1 MLEPNSYHDRGDDNY
16 YKSEDGLEN
25 ALSARGRK
33 DSSYLFRDQIN
44 TRAGLQNVLQ
54 LFVTNAANVFL
65 LEVSP
70 EYPILLEEQVEMCKR
85 VLNIYR
91 FMVMNVKMDGRTWEQ
106 LLFILLQITQL
117 TLTETPPR
125 RREDTLGGRLAQ
137 AIFQTLIVTWIKANL
152 YVVVSCELWDQ
163 FQEVLSSLTLW
174 EELIREWYKT
184 METLTRVLARQVY
197 NLDLNDLPLDR
208 LSEQKRKKNRG
219 MRERS
224 GVPAKVSTSS
234 VTTVESE
241 TQKKDSD
248 ASVGGGGGHPAF
260 RPGVPVPGSPY
271 PDHRDRLSST
281 SEHSDVRQRHQPSS
295 ARSRRHQNTG
305 RQRSKSDGCINFSR
319 YPDAEMMEA
328 ESWRLRQQLSRSLD
342 SLQHSRYQVSRSTS
356 PAPSSSME
364 SHSIKDSPVLLDHET
379 DHVSEGA
386 FSEVGEL
393 TGALSSSAGGQQARS
408 VMAGGSVKGWLPDV
422 AVVLWRRMLGSLGDV
437 NSIADTVI
445 HAQIYKYL
453 IELYDIMVKIRNNQG
468 VSVDNLST
476 PSPPEYVPPFTI
488 FAPWCFRALVLPDT
502 YQRGKLYAL
511 RLLCL
516 LTVRPQDS
524 PLPKTHLVQF
534 YKVLH
539 TGLTS
544 ADPDTLYNI
553 VRFTG
558 PRFFSLGLPG
568 YSLYLFDYL
577 SAANTIISSQELKG
591 VPRTEAVSI
600 VGSLLSY
607 PSMLPSLNILLPD
620 PSQLS
625 LVNSK
630 DLQDQVIAVLLK
642 AGKKEP
648 VGLARCIAL
657 CSLGMFVY
665 RELVHETFHPKL
677 KEAIT
682 VLLAALKF
690 NNKAVAQV
698 ASDMLM
704 LLSEQ
709 VDKLLVYHPDL
720 PRKIVEVLSRSLSCL
735 LPRPET
741 SAQITAED
749 RRLLLSLLACLGE
762 WCMKLPLRALT
773 QVQEDSRSLLHH
785 VFEAL
790 LTGVN
795 TGNKINVSSPVGNID
810 KDFDP
815 DIHDDNL
822 KGEVWN
828 MSSPAKI
835 KSRSQSRELLD
846 GVNIPLL
853 QPDSG
858 PAGVVQLAART
869 ILSHLVNHLHHFPQ
883 AVGASSLSSQVSEH
897 DDVPTLLGESDLSI
911 DTFQSSNIQLFVL
924 NNTTLLSL
932 VEIPSLDPIGEFS
945 TGSSQVRVILR
956 DISGK
961 FSWDA
966 SILYTPATSAPPMS
980 SADHEPVLWSQ
991 VSSSVV
997 SPPRHTIRHRP
1008 ASELPTH
1015 ETSAPDLDQL
1025 DDLLQYLGHTSPEL
1039 LSIPGHSLNTL
1050 SSWSGIDKEVE
1061 SDIISSVIS
1070 QRNMDQDHLSRQN
1083 YQPHRV
1089 EARTVSAP
1097 ESEARYDHHNQP
1109 FTLAR
1114 ILFQQLGLSAWDKR
1128 PHIHLVNKT
1137 EQLVRELKHLDTQK
1151 GRETHKIA
1159 VIYVAEG
1166 QEDKISILSNTSG
1179 SELFEE
1185 FVAGLG
1191 WEVELETHSGFMG
1204 GLSRNRAVTGETA
1217 PYYATSFLE
1226 IMYHVS
1232 TRMPSTSEE
1241 SMLQKTRHLGNDEIH
1256 IVWTEHWRDYRRG
1269 IIPTEFCDVLI
1280 VIYPLNNNLYRIQVS
1295 GGQWS

>member
-1 MLEPNSYHDRGDDNY
+1 MNFLCAQELPPFLLEPSNYLERSEDNF
-16 YKSEDGLEN
+16 YKSDDAVDGVL
-25 ALSARGRK
+25 AARGRK
-33 DSSYLFRDQIN
+33 DSYLYRDQMN
-44 TRAGLQNVLQ
+44 VRAGMQNVLQ

-91 FMVMNVKMDGRTWEQ
+91 YMVMNVKMDGRTWEQ

-152 YVVVSCELWDQ
+152 YVVVSGELWDQ

-208 LSEQKRKKNRG
+208 LSEQKAKKRRG
-219 MRERS
+219 KTGMPPPKIS
-224 GVPAKVSTSS
+224 TTSVPGAGEEAKK
-234 VTTVESE
+234 EGE
-241 TQKKDSD
+241 GLAGALGQ
-248 ASVGGGGGHPAF
+248 HPAY
-260 RPGVPVPGSPY
+260 RQGAVPGSPF
-271 PDHRDRLSST
+271 PGHRDRLSST
-281 SEHSDVRQRHQPSS
+281 SDHSDH
-295 ARSRRHQNTG
+295 RRHAPGHARGGRHPQV
-305 RQRSKSDGCINFSR
+305 RQRSKSDGCISFTR

-328 ESWRLRQQLSRSLD
+328 ESWRLRQQISRSLD
-342 SLQHSRYQVSRSTS
+342 SLQCSRYGAQSRSPS

-364 SHSIKDSPVLLDHET
+364 SHSIKDSPVLLDHE
-379 DHVSEGA
+379 
-386 FSEVGEL
+386 EVGGDLGEL
-393 TGALSSSAGGQQARS
+393 QLTSSQLSASGQPRS
-408 VMAGGSVKGWLPDV
+408 VMAGGTVKGWLPDV
-422 AVVLWRRMLGSLGDV
+422 AVVLWRRMLGCLGDV

-476 PSPPEYVPPFTI
+476 PPPPQYVPPFTI
-488 FAPWCFRALVLPDT
+488 YAPWCFRALHLPDT
-502 YQRGKLYAL
+502 YQRGKMYAL

-516 LTVRPQDS
+516 LTIRPQDT
-524 PLPKTHLVQF
+524 PLPRTHLVQF

-539 TGLTS
+539 LGLTS
-544 ADPDTLYNI
+544 GDPDTLYNI

-558 PRFFSLGLPG
+558 SRFFSLSLPG
-568 YSLYLFDYL
+568 YSLYLCDYL
-577 SAANTIISSQELKG
+577 AAANTIISSPDLKG

-607 PSMLPSLNILLPD
+607 PSALPSLSMLLPAPD
-620 PSQLS
+620 QLS
-625 LVNSK
+625 LVSSK

-665 RELVHETFHPKL
+665 RELVHETYHPKL

-720 PRKIVEVLSRSLSCL
+720 PRKILEVLSRSLSCL
-735 LPRPET
+735 LPRPEADT
-741 SAQITAED
+741 QITAED

-773 QVQEDSRSLLHH
+773 QIQEDSRSLLHH

-790 LTGVN
+790 LTGVR
-795 TGNKINVSSPVGNID
+795 TGSKAQLSSPVANID

-815 DIHDDNL
+815 DIHVDNVRG
-822 KGEVWN
+822 GEAGWAG
-828 MSSPAKI
+828 SSPGKL
-835 KSRSQSRELLD
+835 KSRAGSRELLE
-846 GVNIPLL
+846 GVTMPLL
-853 QPDSG
+853 QDSG
-858 PAGVVQLAART
+858 PGGVVQLAART

-883 AVGASSLSSQVSEH
+883 AIGPSALSSQVSEH
-897 DDVPTLLGESDLSI
+897 DDVPTLLGEELNI
-911 DTFQSSNIQLFVL
+911 DTFQSPNIQMFVL

-932 VEIPSLDPIGEFS
+932 VEIPGLDSVGGLSSSFN
-945 TGSSQVRVILR
+945 TASSQVRIILR

-961 FSWDA
+961 FSWDT
-966 SILYTPATSAPPMS
+966 SILYSPPPPSQQPAAPLVCEAGPGGAGVSA
-980 SADHEPVLWSQ
+980 
-991 VSSSVV
+991 VSVM

-1008 ASELPTH
+1008 PGELPTH
-1015 ETSAPDLDQL
+1015 ESSAPDLDQL
-1025 DDLLQYLGHTSPEL
+1025 ADMLQYLGHTSPEL
-1039 LSIPGHSLNTL
+1039 LATPGQPLNTL
-1050 SSWSGIDKEVE
+1050 TPWQGIDQDVE
-1061 SDIISSVIS
+1061 SDVISSVIN
-1070 QRNMDQDHLSRQN
+1070 QRNFDQDHLSRQTFQQCRSQAKPTSPPDVRN
-1083 YQPHRV
+1083 
-1089 EARTVSAP
+1089 S
-1097 ESEARYDHHNQP
+1097 YDHQP
-1109 FTLAR
+1109 FQLAR
-1114 ILFQQLGLSAWDKR
+1114 IFFQQMGLSAWEKR
-1128 PHIHLVNKT
+1128 PHIHLVNKN
-1137 EQLVRELKHLDTQK
+1137 EQLVRELKHLDTQR

-1179 SELFEE
+1179 SEAFEE

-1191 WEVELETHSGFMG
+1191 WEVELETHAGFMG
-1204 GLSRNRAVTGETA
+1204 GLSRTRAVTGETA

-1226 IMYHVS
+1226 IMFHVS

-1241 SMLQKTRHLGNDEIH
+1241 SMLQKTRHLGE
-1256 IVWTEHWRDYRRG
+1256 
-1269 IIPTEFCDVLI
+1269 
-1280 VIYPLNNNLYRIQVS
+1280 
-1295 GGQWS
+1295 

>member
-1 MLEPNSYHDRGDDNY
+1 
-16 YKSEDGLEN
+16 
-25 ALSARGRK
+25 
-33 DSSYLFRDQIN
+33 
-44 TRAGLQNVLQ
+44 
-54 LFVTNAANVFL
+54 
-65 LEVSP
+65 
-70 EYPILLEEQVEMCKR
+70 
-85 VLNIYR
+85 
-91 FMVMNVKMDGRTWEQ
+91 MVMNVKMDGRTWEQ

-208 LSEQKRKKNRG
+208 LSEQKAKKRRG
-219 MRERS
+219 KTGLPPPKIS
-224 GVPAKVSTSS
+224 TTSVST
-234 VTTVESE
+234 VEGES
-241 TQKKDSD
+241 QKKISD
-248 ASVGGGGGHPAF
+248 GDVMGNGGMGQHPAF
-260 RPGVPVPGSPY
+260 RPGGCVPGSPY

-281 SEHSDVRQRHQPSS
+281 SDHGESRHRGHPRMDRGS
-295 ARSRRHQNTG
+295 RSRHFV
-305 RQRSKSDGCINFSR
+305 RQRSKSDGCIQFSR

-328 ESWRLRQQLSRSLD
+328 ESWRLRHQLSRSLD
-342 SLQHSRYQVSRSTS
+342 SLQCSRYYSPSSRSPS

-364 SHSIKDSPVLLDHET
+364 SHSIKDSPVLLDHE
-379 DHVSEGA
+379 SEGT
-386 FSEVGEL
+386 FSEVGADL
-393 TGALSSSAGGQQARS
+393 TGLSSAGGQPRS
-408 VMAGGSVKGWLPDV
+408 VMAGGMVKGWLPDV

-476 PSPPEYVPPFTI
+476 PPAPQYVPPFTI
-488 FAPWCFRALVLPDT
+488 YAPWCFRALTLPDT
-502 YQRGKLYAL
+502 YQRGKMYAL

-516 LTVRPQDS
+516 LTIRPQDT
-524 PLPKTHLVQF
+524 PLPRTHLVQF

-544 ADPDTLYNI
+544 DDPDTLYNI

-558 PRFFSLGLPG
+558 SRFFSLSLPG

-577 SAANTIISSQELKG
+577 RAADWIIRSQELKG

-607 PSMLPSLNILLPD
+607 PSMLPSLNILLPSPD
-620 PSQLS
+620 QLS
-625 LVNSK
+625 LVSSK

-665 RELVHETFHPKL
+665 RELVHETYHPKL

-720 PRKIVEVLSRSLSCL
+720 PRKIVEVLSRSLSGL
-735 LPRPET
+735 LPRPEAD
-741 SAQITAED
+741 SQITAED

-790 LTGVN
+790 LTGVKTN
-795 TGNKINVSSPVGNID
+795 NKVLLSSPVGNID

-815 DIHDDNL
+815 DIHVDNL
-822 KGEVWN
+822 KGNDNLWN
-828 MSSPAKI
+828 MSSPAKM
-835 KSRSQSRELLD
+835 KSRSASRELLD
-846 GVNIPLL
+846 GVSLPLI
-853 QPDSG
+853 QDSG
-858 PAGVVQLAART
+858 PGAVVQLAART

-883 AVGASSLSSQVSEH
+883 AIGAASLSSQVSEH
-897 DDVPTLLGESDLSI
+897 DDVPTLLGEELNM
-911 DTFQSSNIQLFVL
+911 DTFQSPNIQMFVL

-932 VEIPSLDPIGEFS
+932 VEIPGMDPIGGPSSQF
-945 TGSSQVRVILR
+945 TTASSQVRVILR

-966 SILYTPATSAPPMS
+966 SILYSPPS
-980 SADHEPVLWSQ
+980 VASDQPFNPVTWHG
-991 VSSSVV
+991 VSGHVSTAVT
-997 SPPRHTIRHRP
+997 SPPRHTTRHRP
-1008 ASELPTH
+1008 PSELPTH
-1015 ETSAPDLDQL
+1015 ETSAQDLDQL

-1039 LSIPGHSLNTL
+1039 LTIPGHPLNSL
-1050 SSWSGIDKEVE
+1050 SSWAGIDKDVE
-1061 SDIISSVIS
+1061 SDIISAVIS
-1070 QRNMDQDHLSRQN
+1070 QRNLDQDHLSRQN
-1083 YQPHRV
+1083 FQPHRSQ
-1089 EARTVSAP
+1089 AKPVSPP
-1097 ESEARYDHHNQP
+1097 ETQNSYDRDSP
-1109 FTLAR
+1109 FQLAR

-1128 PHIHLVNKT
+1128 PHIHLVNKN

-1179 SELFEE
+1179 SEAFEE

-1191 WEVELETHSGFMG
+1191 WEVELESHTGFMG
-1204 GLSRNRAVTGETA
+1204 GLSRTRGVTGETA

-1226 IMYHVS
+1226 IMFHVS
-1232 TRMPSTSEE
+1232 TRMPSNSDE
-1241 SMLQKTRHLGNDEIH
+1241 SMLSKTRHLGNDEIH

-1280 VIYPLNNNLYRIQVS
+1280 VIYPLNNNLYRIQVIIQS
-1295 GGQWS
+1295 AFEKYFPNIHL

>member
-1 MLEPNSYHDRGDDNY
+1 MFLQELPPFLLEPSAYLERSDENY
-16 YKSEDGLEN
+16 YKSDDCGQLEGV
-25 ALSARGRK
+25 LSARGRK
-33 DSSYLFRDQIN
+33 DSYLYRDQMN
-44 TRAGLQNVLQ
+44 VRAGMQNVLQ

-91 FMVMNVKMDGRTWEQ
+91 YMVMNVKMEGRTWEQ

-163 FQEVLSSLTLW
+163 FLEVLSSLTLW

-208 LSEQKRKKNRG
+208 LSEQKAKKRRG
-219 MRERS
+219 KTGGML
-224 GVPAKVSTSS
+224 PPKISTSS
-234 VTTVESE
+234 VAAAEE
-241 TQKKDSD
+241 NKKEELCN
-248 ASVGGGGGHPAF
+248 GHPAF
-260 RPGVPVPGSPY
+260 RQAGGVPGSPY
-271 PDHRDRLSST
+271 PARETDRERRRLS
-281 SEHSDVRQRHQPSS
+281 ERRGYKHSFV
-295 ARSRRHQNTG
+295 
-305 RQRSKSDGCINFSR
+305 RQRSKSDGCINFTKF
-319 YPDAEMMEA
+319 PDAEMLEA
-328 ESWRLRQQLSRSLD
+328 AAWRLRQQVSRSLD
-342 SLQHSRYQVSRSTS
+342 SLQPRPSSRSPS

-364 SHSIKDSPVLLDHET
+364 SHSIKDSPVLLDH
-379 DHVSEGA
+379 DAVSDGA
-386 FSEVGEL
+386 FSEVGEM
-393 TGALSSSAGGQQARS
+393 SVSQGGGGPPRS
-408 VMAGGSVKGWLPDV
+408 VMAGGMVKGWLPDV

-476 PSPPEYVPPFTI
+476 PPSPEYVPPFTI
-488 FAPWCFRALVLPDT
+488 FAPWCFRALHLPDT
-502 YQRGKLYAL
+502 YQRGKMYAL

-516 LTVRPQDS
+516 LTVRPQDT
-524 PLPKTHLVQF
+524 PLPRTHLVQF

-539 TGLTS
+539 LGLTS
-544 ADPDTLYNI
+544 GDPDTLYNI

-558 PRFFSLGLPG
+558 SRFFSLSLPG

-577 SAANTIISSQELKG
+577 AAANTIIASQEMKG

-607 PSMLPSLNILLPD
+607 PSMLPTLSLLLPSPD
-620 PSQLS
+620 QLS
-625 LVNSK
+625 LVSSK

-665 RELVHETFHPKL
+665 KELVHETYHPKL

-698 ASDMLM
+698 ASDMIM

-735 LPRPET
+735 LPRPE
-741 SAQITAED
+741 SESPMTAED
-749 RRLLLSLLACLGE
+749 RRLLLSLLSCLGE

-790 LTGVN
+790 LTGVKTAN
-795 TGNKINVSSPVGNID
+795 RLAQTTTSPVGNID

-815 DIHDDNL
+815 DIHVDNV
-822 KGEVWN
+822 KGGEVW
-828 MSSPAKI
+828 SQVSPAKI
-835 KSRSQSRELLD
+835 KSRSGSRELLD
-846 GVNIPLL
+846 GVSLPLF
-853 QPDSG
+853 QDSG
-858 PAGVVQLAART
+858 PGSVVQLAART
-869 ILSHLVNHLHHFPQ
+869 ILSHLVNHLNHFPQ
-883 AVGASSLSSQVSEH
+883 AIGAASLSSQVSEH
-897 DDVPTLLGESDLSI
+897 DDVPTLLSEDLTM
-911 DTFQSSNIQLFVL
+911 DTFQSPNIQLFVL

-932 VEIPSLDPIGEFS
+932 VEIPGMEQVGGQTF
-945 TGSSQVRVILR
+945 TTASSQVRVILR

-966 SILYTPATSAPPMS
+966 SILYNPPGGCDRPFTPSLEGMS
-980 SADHEPVLWSQ
+980 VGGGGGSPL
-991 VSSSVV
+991 
-997 SPPRHTIRHRP
+997 SPPRHTVRHRP
-1008 ASELPTH
+1008 PSELPGH
-1015 ETSAPDLDQL
+1015 ETSALDLDQL

-1039 LSIPGHSLNTL
+1039 LTTPGQPLNSLANWT
-1050 SSWSGIDKEVE
+1050 GIDKEVE
-1061 SDIISSVIS
+1061 SDVISSVIS
-1070 QRNMDQDHLSRQN
+1070 QRNMDQDHLTRQS
-1083 YQPHRV
+1083 YQPHRSQ
-1089 EARTVSAP
+1089 ARPANPP
-1097 ESEARYDHHNQP
+1097 EIQNSYDHQP
-1109 FTLAR
+1109 FQLAR
-1114 ILFQQLGLSAWDKR
+1114 IFFQQLGLSSWEKR
-1128 PHIHLVNKT
+1128 PHIHLVNKN
-1137 EQLVRELKHLDTQK
+1137 EQLVRELRNLDSQK

-1179 SELFEE
+1179 SEAFEE

-1191 WEVELETHSGFMG
+1191 WEVELESHTGFMG
-1204 GLSRNRAVTGETA
+1204 GLTRNRTTGETA

-1226 IMYHVS
+1226 IMFHVS

-1241 SMLQKTRHLGNDEIH
+1241 SMLQKTRHLGERMIYDLFNGMICNILSGNDEIH

-1269 IIPTEFCDVLI
+1269 VIPTEFCDVLI

-1295 GGQWS
+1295 PRS

>member
-1 MLEPNSYHDRGDDNY
+1 MEPNSYHDRGDDNY
-16 YKSEDGLEN
+16 YKAEDGIES

-33 DSSYLFRDQIN
+33 DSSYLYRDQMN

-208 LSEQKRKKNRG
+208 LSEQKAKKRRG
-219 MRERS
+219 KTGM
-224 GVPAKVSTSS
+224 PPPKISTTS

-241 TQKKDSD
+241 SCKKEGEPT
-248 ASVGGGGGHPAF
+248 VNGGQAPHPAF

-281 SEHSDVRQRHQPSS
+281 SEHSDVRRTVQSS
-295 ARSRRHQNTG
+295 RSRHRHYVK
-305 RQRSKSDGCINFSR
+305 QRSKSDGCINFSR

-342 SLQHSRYQVSRSTS
+342 SLELAKYQSRSPS

-364 SHSIKDSPVLLDHET
+364 SHSIKDSPVLLDNE

-393 TGALSSSAGGQQARS
+393 TGGLSQSGSAGGQPRS

-476 PSPPEYVPPFTI
+476 PPPPEYVPPFTI
-488 FAPWCFRALVLPDT
+488 FAPWCFRALILPDT

-516 LTVRPQDS
+516 LTIRPQDS
-524 PLPKTHLVQF
+524 PLPKTHLVQY

-544 ADPDTLYNI
+544 GDPETLYNI

-558 PRFFSLGLPG
+558 PRFFSLALPG

-577 SAANTIISSQELKG
+577 AAANTIISSQELKG

-607 PSMLPSLNILLPD
+607 PSMLPSLNLLLPAPD
-620 PSQLS
+620 QLS

-665 RELVHETFHPKL
+665 RELVHETYHPKL

-735 LPRPET
+735 LPRPDT
-741 SAQITAED
+741 SSQITAED

-795 TGNKINVSSPVGNID
+795 TGNKAVSSPVGNID

-846 GVNIPLL
+846 GVNIPLI
-853 QPDSG
+853 QDSG
-858 PAGVVQLAART
+858 PGGVVQLAART

-883 AVGASSLSSQVSEH
+883 AIGASSLSSQVSEH
-897 DDVPTLLGESDLSI
+897 DDVPTLLGEQDLSL
-911 DTFQSSNIQLFVL
+911 DTFQSPNIQLFVL

-932 VEIPSLDPIGEFS
+932 VEIPSLDPIGEFN
-945 TGSSQVRVILR
+945 TASSQVRVILR

-966 SILYTPATSAPPMS
+966 SILYSPAAEGVAPAP
-980 SADHEPVLWSQ
+980 DNGDTVTWSQ
-991 VSSSVV
+991 VSSSSVM

-1008 ASELPTH
+1008 PSELPTH
-1015 ETSAPDLDQL
+1015 ETAAPDLDQL
-1025 DDLLQYLGHTSPEL
+1025 DDMLQYLGHTSPEL
-1039 LSIPGHSLNTL
+1039 LSVPGQSLNSL
-1050 SSWSGIDKEVE
+1050 SAWAGIDKDVE

-1070 QRNMDQDHLSRQN
+1070 QRNMDQDHLARQN
-1083 YQPHRV
+1083 YQPHRCQAKSV
-1089 EARTVSAP
+1089 TPPEAQS
-1097 ESEARYDHHNQP
+1097 SYDHHNQP
-1109 FTLAR
+1109 FQLAR

-1128 PHIHLVNKT
+1128 PHIHLVTKN
-1137 EQLVRELKHLDTQK
+1137 EQLVRELKHLDTQR

-1179 SELFEE
+1179 SEAFEE

-1191 WEVELETHSGFMG
+1191 WEVELETHNGFMG

-1217 PYYATSFLE
+1217 PYYATSFVE
-1226 IMYHVS
+1226 TMYHVS

-1295 GGQWS
+1295 

>member
-1 MLEPNSYHDRGDDNY
+1 
-16 YKSEDGLEN
+16 
-25 ALSARGRK
+25 
-33 DSSYLFRDQIN
+33 
-44 TRAGLQNVLQ
+44 
-54 LFVTNAANVFL
+54 
-65 LEVSP
+65 
-70 EYPILLEEQVEMCKR
+70 
-85 VLNIYR
+85 
-91 FMVMNVKMDGRTWEQ
+91 MVMNVKMDGRTWEQ

-208 LSEQKRKKNRG
+208 LSEQK
-219 MRERS
+219 
-224 GVPAKVSTSS
+224 
-234 VTTVESE
+234 
-241 TQKKDSD
+241 QKKRRGKTGGMPPPKISTT
-248 ASVGGGGGHPAF
+248 SVGTNGEESKKESTGEAPALSQHPAY
-260 RPGVPVPGSPY
+260 RPGVGGPGSPFPY
-271 PDHRDRLSST
+271 HRDRLSST
-281 SEHSDVRQRHQPSS
+281 SDHSDHLRGRHGGRSQGGRGRQHQYV
-295 ARSRRHQNTG
+295 
-305 RQRSKSDGCINFSR
+305 RQRSKSDGCINFNK
-319 YPDAEMMEA
+319 YPDAEFMTA
-328 ESWRLRQQLSRSLD
+328 ESWRLTHQISRSLD
-342 SLQHSRYQVSRSTS
+342 SLNTSHHRGYPGMSRSPS

-364 SHSIKDSPVLLDHET
+364 SHSIKDSPVLLDHE
-379 DHVSEGA
+379 DHVSDGT

-393 TGALSSSAGGQQARS
+393 GGGAASANGQPRS
-408 VMAGGSVKGWLPDV
+408 VMAGGMVKGWLPDV

-468 VSVDNLST
+468 VSMDNLST
-476 PSPPEYVPPFTI
+476 PPPPQYVPPFTI
-488 FAPWCFRALVLPDT
+488 YAPWCFRALHLPDT
-502 YQRGKLYAL
+502 YQRGKMYAL

-516 LTVRPQDS
+516 LTIRPQDT
-524 PLPKTHLVQF
+524 PLPRTHLVQF

-539 TGLTS
+539 HGLTS
-544 ADPDTLYNI
+544 GDPDTLYNI

-558 PRFFSLGLPG
+558 SRFFSLALPG

-577 SAANTIISSQELKG
+577 AAADSIISSPELKG

-607 PSMLPSLNILLPD
+607 PSSLPSLSILLPRPD
-620 PSQLS
+620 QLS
-625 LVNSK
+625 LISSNE
-630 DLQDQVIAVLLK
+630 LQDRVIAVLLK

-665 RELVHETFHPKL
+665 RELIHETYHPKL

-709 VDKLLVYHPDL
+709 VEKLLVYHPDL

-735 LPRPET
+735 LPRPDSDT
-741 SAQITAED
+741 QITAED

-773 QVQEDSRSLLHH
+773 QIQEDSRSLLHH

-790 LTGVN
+790 LTGVK
-795 TGNKINVSSPVGNID
+795 TGNKAQMSSPVANID

-815 DIHDDNL
+815 DIHVDNMRG
-822 KGEVWN
+822 GESLWN
-828 MSSPAKI
+828 LSSPAKM
-835 KSRSQSRELLD
+835 KSRSASRELLD
-846 GVNIPLL
+846 GVTMPLL
-853 QPDSG
+853 QDSG
-858 PAGVVQLAART
+858 PGSVVQLAART

-883 AVGASSLSSQVSEH
+883 AIGASALSSQVSEH
-897 DDVPTLLGESDLSI
+897 DDVPSLLGEELNI
-911 DTFQSSNIQLFVL
+911 DTLQAPNIQMFVL

-932 VEIPSLDPIGEFS
+932 VEIPGLDTAGGPVAPFN
-945 TGSSQVRVILR
+945 TASSQVRIILR

-966 SILYTPATSAPPMS
+966 SILYSPPSSSQDSGLSSPPPPMPEVSSGPVS
-980 SADHEPVLWSQ
+980 SAACVT
-991 VSSSVV
+991 
-997 SPPRHTIRHRP
+997 SPPRHTIRNRP
-1008 ASELPTH
+1008 PSELPTH
-1015 ETSAPDLDQL
+1015 ESSAPDLDPL

-1039 LSIPGHSLNTL
+1039 LNTPGVPLNTL
-1050 SSWSGIDKEVE
+1050 TAWQGIDKEAE
-1061 SDIISSVIS
+1061 SDIISSVIN
-1070 QRNMDQDHLSRQN
+1070 QRNFDQEHLARQS
-1083 YQPHRV
+1083 YHQGRSQ
-1089 EARTVSAP
+1089 ARPIRPP
-1097 ESEARYDHHNQP
+1097 ETKSNLDNQP
-1109 FTLAR
+1109 FQLAR
-1114 ILFQQLGLSAWDKR
+1114 IFFQQMGLSAWEKR
-1128 PHIHLVNKT
+1128 PHIHLVNKN
-1137 EQLVRELKHLDTQK
+1137 EQLVRELKHLDTQR

-1179 SELFEE
+1179 SEAFEE

-1191 WEVELETHSGFMG
+1191 WEVELETHNGFMG
-1204 GLSRNRAVTGETA
+1204 GLSRTRTVTGETA

-1226 IMYHVS
+1226 TMFHVS

-1241 SMLQKTRHLGNDEIH
+1241 SMLQKTRHLGMN
-1256 IVWTEHWRDYRRG
+1256 G
-1269 IIPTEFCDVLI
+1269 
-1280 VIYPLNNNLYRIQVS
+1280 
-1295 GGQWS
+1295 